1 MSIDWT
7 ERDRKPEGGTNGIK
21 ISEGDIREGLREEF
35 GRDPTAAEVKD
46 FETYLER
53 DIGTWLNE
61 NFRSYTRK
69 LSEEGK
75 LE

>member
-1 MSIDWT
+1 MEI
-7 ERDRKPEGGTNGIK
+7 R
-21 ISEGDIREGLREEF
+21 ISKDDIREGLRTEF
-35 GRDPTAAEVKD
+35 GRDPTAAEIKD
-46 FETYLER
+46 FEAYLER

-61 NFRSYTRK
+61 SFRSFTRK

>member
-1 MSIDWT
+1 MMEI
-7 ERDRKPEGGTNGIK
+7 R
-21 ISEGDIREGLREEF
+21 ISKDGIREGLREEF
-35 GRDPTAAEVKD
+35 GKDPTAAEIKD

-61 NFRSYTRK
+61 NFRSFTRK
-69 LSEEGK
+69 LGEEGK

>member
-1 MSIDWT
+1 MEI
-7 ERDRKPEGGTNGIK
+7 R
-21 ISEGDIREGLREEF
+21 ISKEEIREGLRMEF
-35 GRDPTAAEVKD
+35 GRDPTAAEIKD

-61 NFRSYTRK
+61 NFRSFTLK